1 MPGELSSISAMTPLA
16 SDPLFPIRVL
26 AGIAFIAVVCAFV
39 YVLRHLRKI
48 ENTIAADALEPE
60 ELGPRNNLVLLIC
73 AIPIMVV
80 ALLLF
85 LIVKT

>member
-48 ENTIAADALEPE
+48 EKTIAADALVPK

-73 AIPIMVV
+73 AIPVIVV